1 MGIPMTS
8 HSPDPRALAMALVL
22 LLVGGG
28 AYWTLSSRPDQVP
41 PPTPATGPAGQLDAA
56 QIQRLG
62 IRLEPAR
69 AAESVPVG
77 TVPGMVTLPPEARV
91 AVTSPFAG
99 TALRVLVT
107 PGQQVTAGQALAV
120 VRAPETIQ
128 FGAELARAEADLA
141 FARNQAARL
150 DTLAREGVIAGV
162 RADEARAALHRTEA
176 TSRENRRLL
185 GLAGAGRDGTVTL
198 RAPIAGRVAS
208 VTIDPG
214 APVGTASAAP
224 FVIENDAALALD
236 LQIPERLAAQVR
248 PGMTVAVL
256 PPGATSPAGSGRI
269 LSVSPSLDPQTRAVM
284 ARASL
289 GAAAGLIPGK
299 GVSAVISDP
308 AGPARAG
315 VSVPSGAVTRMDDA
329 DQVFVHA
336 AGRFAP
342 RKVVVVAESGGR
354 TVLASGLKPGETV
367 AVSGVAELKSL
378 LAGR

>member
-1 MGIPMTS
+1 MNTLS
-8 HSPDPRALAMALVL
+8 VDPRAIGVGLALALA
-22 LLVGGG
+22 GAG
-28 AYWTLSSRPDQVP
+28 AYWTLTSRPDQQTP
-41 PPTPATGPAGQLDAA
+41 PAASAPAGQLDPA
-56 QIQRLG
+56 QIRRLG

-69 AAESVPVG
+69 PADSVPVG
-77 TVPGMVTLPPEARV
+77 TVPGIVTLPPAARV

-107 PGQQVTAGQALAV
+107 PGQQVRQGDALAV

-141 FARNQAARL
+141 FARSQAARL

-162 RADEARAALHRTEA
+162 RADEAQAALRRTEA

-185 GLAGAGRDGTVTL
+185 GLAGAARDGTVTL

-214 APVGTASAAP
+214 APVGTATAAP

-236 LQIPERLAAQVR
+236 LQIPERLAPRVR
-248 PGMTVAVL
+248 PGMTIAIV
-256 PPGATSPAGSGRI
+256 PPGATSPRGTGRV

-284 ARASL
+284 ARATL
-289 GAAAGLIPGK
+289 GSAQGLIPGK

-308 AGPARAG
+308 AGPVRSG
-315 VSVPSGAVTRMDDA
+315 VSVPSSAVTRMDDA

-336 AGRFAP
+336 AGRFTP
-342 RKVVVVAESGGR
+342 RKVVVVAESAGR
-354 TVLASGLKPGETV
+354 TVLAEGLKPGETV